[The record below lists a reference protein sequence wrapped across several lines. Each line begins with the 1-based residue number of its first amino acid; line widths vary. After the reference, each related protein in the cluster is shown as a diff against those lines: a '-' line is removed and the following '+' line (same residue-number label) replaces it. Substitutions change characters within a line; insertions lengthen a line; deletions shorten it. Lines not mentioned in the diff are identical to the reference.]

1 MIEKKFLLFAFLA
14 FFGLLS
20 APQARASDRLVSVT
34 GTCQR
39 QVVPDRGSLRLTAQA
54 QDRDLKTATRDA
66 TRIYESMKEAIKKL
80 SLDDMELT
88 TSEYSVEEVREWE
101 DNRSVSKG
109 FRARMGL
116 EVTTSAV
123 QRLGEVISIASREG
137 VKDVG
142 ALTSFV
148 SHTKLRTE
156 QTACLEEAAKE
167 AKQRAEKLAAALGA
181 DLGPV
186 VSISEGGGEDFPP
199 HPRPMPMMMA
209 RAEAPDAAEKM
220 APPSVEPGKREVRVQ
235 ARVVFS
241 VK

>member
-1 MIEKKFLLFAFLA
+1 MGETLA
-14 FFGLLS
+14 SERFI
-20 APQARASDRLVSVT
+20 AVT
-34 GTCQR
+34 GACQR
-39 QVVPDRGSLRLTAQA
+39 QVVPDRGSIRLTAQA

-66 TRIYESMKEAIKKL
+66 TRIYESLKEAVKKL
-80 SLDDMELT
+80 SLDDSDLA
-88 TSEYSVEEVREWE
+88 TSEYSVEEVKEWE
-101 DNRSVSKG
+101 ENRAVSKG

-116 EVTTSAV
+116 EVSTSAV

-142 ALTSFV
+142 ALVSYV
-148 SHTKLRTE
+148 SHAKLRSE
-156 QTACLEEAAKE
+156 ETACLEEAAKD
-167 AKQRAEKLAAALGA
+167 ARVRAEKLATALGA

-186 VSISEGGGEDFPP
+186 ISISEGAGEDQS
-199 HPRPMPMMMA
+199 PMPRHMPLMMT
-209 RAEAPDAAEKM
+209 RAAAPDASEKM

>member
-1 MIEKKFLLFAFLA
+1 MGSV
-14 FFGLLS
+14 GLGGLS
-20 APQARASDRLVSVT
+20 SAAVHASERFISVT

-39 QVVPDRGSLRLTAQA
+39 NVIPDRGSIRLTAQA
-54 QDRDLKTATRDA
+54 QDRDLKVAARDA
-66 TRIYESMKEAIKKL
+66 TRIYESMKDAIKKL
-80 SLDDMELT
+80 SLEDMELT

-101 DNRSVSKG
+101 ENRSVSKG

-123 QRLGEVISIASREG
+123 QRLGDVISIASREG

-142 ALTSFV
+142 SLHHFV
-148 SHTKLRTE
+148 SHARLRAE

-167 AKQRAEKLAAALGA
+167 AKARAEKLASALGA

-186 VSISEGGGEDFPP
+186 ISISEGAGDAHPP
-199 HPRPMPMMMA
+199 MPRPMPMMME
-209 RAEAPDAAEKM
+209 RATAPGEADKEAA
-220 APPSVEPGKREVRVQ
+220 PGVEPGKREVRVQ
-235 ARVVFS
+235 AQVVFS